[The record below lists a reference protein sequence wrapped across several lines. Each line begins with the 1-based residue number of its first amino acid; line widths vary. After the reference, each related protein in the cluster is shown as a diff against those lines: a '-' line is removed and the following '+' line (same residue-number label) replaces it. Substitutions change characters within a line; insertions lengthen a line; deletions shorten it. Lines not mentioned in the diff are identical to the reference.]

1 MEFLYIF
8 AARIVAVIFPAWSF
22 ILKFKFGD

>member
-8 AARIVAVIFPAWSF
+8 AARIVAVILPAWLF
-22 ILKFKFGD
+22 IVEFKFGD